1 MLKLTPYER
10 QMLDGAFGRYRQI
23 AMEQV
28 VKYAGV
34 LGAEELIPITKV
46 HLNMG
51 IPPLDYG
58 VDDDFNE
65 AFRRVYM
72 AVDEKL
78 EFEGFAPE
86 CFVQTDGG
94 AVDQY
99 DPRPMR
105 HPQEM
110 CDLNRKRELIA
121 ARGGTSIVGSCTPYL
136 AGWLPMRGEHF
147 VTTESS
153 NVLFCNAV
161 LGAMGNANGTASCAW
176 SAITGRGPRWGLH
189 IPENRYAAVEF
200 KVECQCET
208 PQDWDVIGY
217 TLGRM
222 SKLNKIPVLTGNF
235 SGLDVIR
242 LKRMFSAIATTSG
255 LEMLHIEGFTPEAP
269 TKEAALGGKTDW
281 PVYRIT
287 QEEYDESLRRLCDKG
302 SAPVQLVS
310 CGCPHYT
317 LQEIRDCANY
327 IAGKRVQEG
336 VTLIFWTNS
345 SIREAARLSGYLDI
359 IEAAGA
365 TIGTNGCPLVQGAA
379 CYEGV
384 TGMAVDAAKQAH
396 YNRSYLKNG
405 HMFYGTMEQC
415 VDAAVSGVWEER

>member
-1 MLKLTPYER
+1 MLKLTPYE
-10 QMLDGAFGRYRQI
+10 QDMLDGKYGRFKQL
-23 AMEQV
+23 AMEQT
-28 VKYAGV
+28 VKYAKV

-58 VDDDFNE
+58 VDEDFNE
-65 AFRRVYM
+65 AFRRVYL
-72 AVDEKL
+72 AVDEKVK
-78 EFEGFAPE
+78 FEGFSPE
-86 CFVQTDGG
+86 CYVQTDGG

-105 HPQEM
+105 LSQEF
-110 CDLNRKRELIA
+110 CALNRKRELISA
-121 ARGGTSIVGSCTPYL
+121 EGGTSIVGSCTPYL

-153 NVLFCNAV
+153 NVLFSNAV
-161 LGAMGNANGTASCAW
+161 FGAMGNANGTASCAW
-176 SAITGRGPRWGLH
+176 AAITGRGPKWGLH
-189 IPENRYAAVEF
+189 IKENRYAQCEF

-222 SKLNKIPVLTGNF
+222 SKLNRIPVITGNF
-235 SGLDVIR
+235 HGVDIIR

-255 LEMLHIEGFTPEAP
+255 LEMLHIEGITAEAP
-269 TKEAALGGKTDW
+269 TKEIALNGKTDY
-281 PVYRIT
+281 PVYHIT
-287 QEEYDESLRRLCDKG
+287 QADYDESFSRLCDKG

-327 IAGKRVQEG
+327 IKGKKVKDG

-345 SIREAARLSGYLDI
+345 SIREAARLSGYLDA

-365 TIGTNGCPLVQGAA
+365 TIGTNGCPLVQGPN

-415 VDAAVSGVWEER
+415 VDAAVTGVWEEK